1 MPSGGKRKGAGRK
14 SAYGERADAAMLWEM
29 FFGAQDK
36 EKISAMLKTGKY
48 SLKDVFL
55 SKAFAGNERIL
66 VEIFKKLF
74 PDLEKVDHQGGLV
87 IKLVDYEKHDRE
99 ELREMPADDDPKAE

>member
-1 MPSGGKRKGAGRK
+1 
-14 SAYGERADAAMLWEM
+14 MLWEM
-29 FFGAQDK
+29 FFGALKK
-36 EKISAMLKTGKY
+36 EDITAKLKSGEY
-48 SLKDVFL
+48 SLKDVFI

-66 VEIFKKLF
+66 VEVFKKLF

-99 ELREMPADDDPKAE
+99 EVREMPADDDPKVE